1 MEEKKTQIK
10 IATLRTVIQWGFFAG
25 IAVIGIR
32 FGMFVQHFES
42 GGTAPFVNRSPG
54 VDGFLPIGALA
65 SLKFWLSTG
74 VINPLHP
81 AALVIFLS
89 IIVMSLLSKKS
100 FCSWLC
106 PVGTVSE
113 SAALVGR
120 RMFGRTFR
128 IWRPLDATL
137 RGIKYLLLFFFI
149 KIILIDMPNDALA
162 KFLDTPYWAVSD
174 VKMLYFFTRMS
185 SVTLVVL
192 TILAVLSV
200 FFEGFWCRYFCPY
213 GALLGLV
220 SLVSPLK
227 IRRDHSLC
235 TGCRSCSTACPAQL
249 PVHERK
255 TIRSPEC
262 NGCLSC
268 TSACPEKEA
277 LRMALPLQRKKHP
290 TWLFPAVALGLFG
303 AGIGVGMATGYWQSS
318 LDYADYQRLVPLVPY
333 LSH

>member
-1 MEEKKTQIK
+1 MKEKKKQVK
-10 IATLRTVIQWGFFAG
+10 IAPLRSIIQWGFFTW
-25 IAVIGIR
+25 IAYIGIR
-32 FGMFVQHFES
+32 FGMFVHHFES
-42 GGTAPFVNRSPG
+42 GGAAPFVTRSPG

-65 SLKFWLSTG
+65 SLKYWISTG
-74 VINPLHP
+74 MINPLHP

-89 IIVMSLLSKKS
+89 IIAMSLLAKKS

-106 PVGTVSE
+106 PVGTL
-113 SAALVGR
+113 SAAAGLVGR
-120 RMFGRTFR
+120 RMFGRNFR
-128 IWRPLDATL
+128 IWRPLDVVL

-149 KIILIDMPNDALA
+149 KIILIDMPIDALA
-162 KFLDTPYWAVSD
+162 MFLDTPYWAVSD

-185 SVTLVVL
+185 SVTMIVL
-192 TILAVLSV
+192 TILAVLSAL
-200 FFEGFWCRYFCPY
+200 FEGFWCRYFCPY

-227 IRRDHSLC
+227 IRRDNSLC

-255 TIRSPEC
+255 VIHSPEC

-277 LRMALPLQRKKHP
+277 LRMALPLRRRNFFP
-290 TWLFPAVALGLFG
+290 WLFPAVALGLFA
-303 AGIGVGMATGYWQSS
+303 AGIGAGMITGYWQTS
-318 LDYADYQRLVPLVPY
+318 LAYADYQRLIPLVPFFN
-333 LSH
+333 H